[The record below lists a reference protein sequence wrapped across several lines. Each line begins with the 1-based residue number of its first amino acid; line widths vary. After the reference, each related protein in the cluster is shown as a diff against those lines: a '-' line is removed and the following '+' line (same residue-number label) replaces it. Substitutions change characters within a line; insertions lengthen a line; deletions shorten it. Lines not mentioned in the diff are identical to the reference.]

1 MGNSLDKPVTE
12 KKTVTGKSSSN
23 HNGLLTFG
31 ISSMQGWRV
40 SMEDEHIAESM
51 EQIRIVLADG
61 DEEEDGT
68 IPRPRPTTNSC
79 TTLQLD
85 PPHYLF
91 CILDG
96 HGGSFAA
103 EYSSQHL
110 CRILCEQPSF
120 ITYAKLVGSELGLPE
135 EEEST
140 KKGKKKNR
148 GKKEKD
154 KATRKAK
161 PSKEDVERL
170 AGLLQ
175 RALEDAFVETDRQL
189 LQELIKQGAYKL
201 PYYNKEDARQKAE
214 LELELRLSEEGA
226 GGGGGDDWAVDL
238 VGPELDVLQPTP
250 SFSESVSGTTATA
263 VLVTPDFVMCANA
276 GDSRAIL
283 DSFPLSTDHK
293 PTLPHEQ
300 RRIEAADGRVFLGRV
315 DGELAV
321 SRALG
326 DFEFKDY
333 GQQRRLTSSSSSS
346 IDDKRKVAQGL
357 KVSPFP
363 EVTVHYRSDADQML
377 VLACDGIWDVMSDQ
391 ECHKLIQTLCREG
404 ESDMGLIAEEVLDTC
419 LKKGSRDNMTIIVVQ
434 LPAQKIGQG
443 GGVMKRR
450 RQRPVKK

>member
-1 MGNSLDKPVTE
+1 
-12 KKTVTGKSSSN
+12 
-23 HNGLLTFG
+23 
-31 ISSMQGWRV
+31 
-40 SMEDEHIAESM
+40 MEDEHIAESM
-51 EQIRIVLADG
+51 EQIRILVDG
-61 DEEEDGT
+61 DEEDGT
-68 IPRPRPTTNSC
+68 IPRPRPTTTSC

-85 PPHYLF
+85 PPHYFF
-91 CILDG
+91 CVLDG

-120 ITYAKLVGSELGLPE
+120 ITYAKLVGSVLVLPN

-148 GKKEKD
+148 GKKEKGD
-154 KATRKAK
+154 ATRNAK
-161 PSKEDVERL
+161 PSRKDVERL

-189 LQELIKQGAYKL
+189 LQELIKQGAYEL
-201 PYYNKEDARQKAE
+201 PYYNNEDARQKSE
-214 LELELRLSEEGA
+214 LELELRLSEE
-226 GGGGGDDWAVDL
+226 GGGGDDWAVDL
-238 VGPELDVLQPTP
+238 VGPELEVLQPTP

-263 VLVTPDFVMCANA
+263 VFVTPDFVVCANA

-333 GQQRRLTSSSSSS
+333 GQQRRLTSTSS

-363 EVTVHYRSDADQML
+363 EVTIHYRSDADQML

-434 LPAQKIGQG
+434 FPAQKIGQG

-450 RQRPVKK
+450 RRRPEKK